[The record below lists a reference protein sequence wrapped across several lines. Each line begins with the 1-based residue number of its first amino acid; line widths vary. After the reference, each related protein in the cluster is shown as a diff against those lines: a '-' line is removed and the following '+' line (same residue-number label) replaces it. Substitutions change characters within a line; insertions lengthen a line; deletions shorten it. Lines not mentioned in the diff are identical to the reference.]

1 MSEKLLIEIRGIDNA
16 TAPLKAVQAQVA
28 RTTASINNATA
39 GMRGFAQNSS
49 LANTSL
55 QKWAKGS
62 LQQAGFQVGDFAVQV
77 ANGTNS
83 LQAFGQQAPQLLQ
96 IFGPA
101 GAVIGAA
108 VAIIA
113 ALGVVAQKTGKD
125 LSSMGSALGVL
136 QEPVFAVV
144 TALKELGAMVRSVF
158 GGMAGQID
166 TLLIFVGLLALRFV
180 ALRIATIASTAA
192 MASSAA
198 VTQYLAYQTALAGRA
213 LLAHEVIM
221 LRAKATAIALA
232 GTFKALGAVMMRFLP
247 IAALLVAAKLI
258 EYFLALKKGA
268 GSFGEALS
276 LLKDV
281 AYEVFQRISF
291 YSALAISK
299 IGESWA
305 GFQSIIYEALQG
317 ALQNIYSWGNS
328 AVGVFRGAFD
338 AVKAIWGLLPSA
350 IGDFAMQAANALVQG
365 VESMLNA
372 VVQRVNYLISG
383 LNSALSM
390 LPDWAV
396 GEGGIKMNP
405 VVEIDLPDLTN
416 KFSGAAT
423 AVGDAASKAFKD
435 AMSQTYFET
444 PDMSS
449 MSGAAKERV
458 AAYQEAAN
466 MLGKAVDRPMTAWQS
481 LQAAVA
487 AGTEEVNIFG
497 DASAAAADK
506 AGGAAKKAVEE
517 LTPQQENMKSIASTI
532 RDAFSGAFMS
542 MVDGTKSVKDAFKDM
557 ARSIILKLYEVL
569 VVQRIVN
576 GAMGLVGKVF
586 PSLAPF
592 VSGARAM
599 GGPVTGGKAYLVG
612 ERGPEIVVPSRNG
625 QVVPNNQMGGNNVT
639 VNQSISFGAGVTRAE
654 IQAMLPKIVESTK
667 AAVFDAQRRSVNG
680 MGY

>member
-39 GMRGFAQNSS
+39 GMRGFAQNSG

-136 QEPVFAVV
+136 QEPVSAVV
-144 TALKELGAMVRSVF
+144 ASLKELGSMIGSVF

-180 ALRIATIASTAA
+180 ALRIAAIASTAA

-221 LRAKATAIALA
+221 LRAKATTIALA

-383 LNSALSM
+383 LNSALSL

-466 MLGKAVDRPMTAWQS
+466 MLGKALDRPMTAWQA
-481 LQAAVA
+481 LQAAIA

-517 LTPQQENMKSIASTI
+517 LTQQEERLKAIGETI
-532 RDAFSGAFMS
+532 RSSFSDSLMS
-542 MVDGTKSVKDAFKDM
+542 IVDGTKTVAQAFKDM
-557 ARSIILKLYEVL
+557 TRQIIMKLYEQL
-569 VVQRIVN
+569 VVQQMVN
-576 GAMGLVGKVF
+576 AAMGLVGSIF

-592 VSGARAM
+592 LSGTRAM
-599 GGPVTGGKAYLVG
+599 GGQVTSGKAYLVG
-612 ERGPEIVVPSRNG
+612 ERGPEIVVPSRNA
-625 QVVPNNQMGGNNVT
+625 QVIPNNQMGGNNVT

>member
-1 MSEKLLIEIRGIDNA
+1 
-16 TAPLKAVQAQVA
+16 
-28 RTTASINNATA
+28 
-39 GMRGFAQNSS
+39 
-49 LANTSL
+49 
-55 QKWAKGS
+55 
-62 LQQAGFQVGDFAVQV
+62 
-77 ANGTNS
+77 
-83 LQAFGQQAPQLLQ
+83 
-96 IFGPA
+96 
-101 GAVIGAA
+101 
-108 VAIIA
+108 
-113 ALGVVAQKTGKD
+113 
-125 LSSMGSALGVL
+125 
-136 QEPVFAVV
+136 
-144 TALKELGAMVRSVF
+144 
-158 GGMAGQID
+158 
-166 TLLIFVGLLALRFV
+166 
-180 ALRIATIASTAA
+180 
-192 MASSAA
+192 
-198 VTQYLAYQTALAGRA
+198 
-213 LLAHEVIM
+213 
-221 LRAKATAIALA
+221 
-232 GTFKALGAVMMRFLP
+232 
-247 IAALLVAAKLI
+247 
-258 EYFLALKKGA
+258 
-268 GSFGEALS
+268 
-276 LLKDV
+276 
-281 AYEVFQRISF
+281 
-291 YSALAISK
+291 
-299 IGESWA
+299 
-305 GFQSIIYEALQG
+305 
-317 ALQNIYSWGNS
+317 
-328 AVGVFRGAFD
+328 
-338 AVKAIWGLLPSA
+338 
-350 IGDFAMQAANALVQG
+350 
-365 VESMLNA
+365 
-372 VVQRVNYLISG
+372 
-383 LNSALSM
+383 
-390 LPDWAV
+390 
-396 GEGGIKMNP
+396 
-405 VVEIDLPDLTN
+405 
-416 KFSGAAT
+416 
-423 AVGDAASKAFKD
+423 
-435 AMSQTYFET
+435 MSQTYFET